1 MANEI
6 KYQNLNWAAGTPI
19 AGERLATNGYY
30 TGQHKGSVLQD
41 ASEAAAELNIP
52 YFVETTTIR
61 YGTILGDD
69 ADENFPVI
77 DDSDNEDDSDS
88 DENT

>member
-6 KYQNLNWAAGTPI
+6 RYKNVDWAENTPI

-41 ASEAAAELNIP
+41 DADDPLSP
-52 YFVETTTIR
+52 YLVETTTIR
-61 YGTILGDD
+61 CGTMLGDD
-69 ADENFPVI
+69 EDANFPEF
-77 DDSDNEDDSDS
+77 DLGEDD
-88 DENT
+88 EGGEE